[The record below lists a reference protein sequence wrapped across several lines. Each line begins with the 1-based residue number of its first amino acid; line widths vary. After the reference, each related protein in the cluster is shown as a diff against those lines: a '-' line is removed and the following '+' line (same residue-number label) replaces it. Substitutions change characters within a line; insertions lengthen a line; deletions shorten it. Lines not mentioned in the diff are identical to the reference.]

1 MLSEEQAKRGLRML
15 RDAGMDKINFA
26 GGEPFLKKKF
36 LGSCVRF
43 CKQELGISVSII
55 SNGSLV
61 TEDWLREYGH
71 CVDVLGVSCDSFVEA
86 TNQRIGR
93 SNGKKARPPSARGL
107 DSIGLGY

>member
-1 MLSEEQAKRGLRML
+1 MRLGGPKTAASSRRITLEESSPFSSPEPRFVSRRLS
-15 RDAGMDKINFA
+15 
-26 GGEPFLKKKF
+26 
-36 LGSCVRF
+36 SCVRF